1 LRIASIFGIGLVF
14 SLRLFDRASLP
25 YLSSHPF
32 LFRILTI
39 LSPAGR
45 ALRVCFS
52 NALITCC
59 QPARRKPHQHHPSS
73 KRRNQCVTTN
83 KLWTAGPTSAFQL
96 LRVSFGHRHRLP
108 LNQ

>member
-1 LRIASIFGIGLVF
+1 MLRFLESALCFLC
-14 SLRLFDRASLP
+14 ASLIAHR
-25 YLSSHPF
+25 YLTYLVTPF
-32 LFRILTI
+32 LFRVLTN

-45 ALRVCFS
+45 ALRVFFS
-52 NALITCC
+52 NALITCR

-108 LNQ
+108 LFK